1 LNFKN
6 NIPINLFRNFFT
18 VVFVVYTFI
27 SSYAQIPIGYYNN
40 AIGLSGETLKTAL
53 YNIIKTHTT
62 RTYDNLWTDFQT
74 TDVKPTGKV
83 WDMYSNC
90 TFTFVTDQDN
100 GSGGT
105 AECQK
110 YNREHSFPKSW
121 FGGEVAPMYTDLF
134 HLIPTD
140 KFVNNARGNYAFGQ
154 VTSANQTFSNGGKI
168 GNNSYGGT
176 FTGVVYEPTDE
187 YKGDLARNYFY
198 MVTCYENQIASGAS
212 NDANGDAMLDGT
224 AYPCFETWAINMLLA
239 WHTADPVSQKEIDR
253 NNAVYGIQGNRNPYI
268 DHPEYVNYIWAG
280 DAPVLAE
287 PSNYP
292 TDFSARNIKL
302 QWTDATTGIL
312 PEKYLIR
319 MSTTG
324 FNNITAPV
332 DGLTYTDS
340 TTDLNINYGVQLAWY
355 INLEAETTYYF
366 KIYSY
371 TGSGISIDYK
381 TDGIIPEISK
391 TIP

>member
-1 LNFKN
+1 MIINTLFKHYKK
-6 NIPINLFRNFFT
+6 NILLVILFAFLVNIGF
-18 VVFVVYTFI
+18 
-27 SSYAQIPIGYYNN
+27 AQIPPGYYNT
-40 AIGLSGETLKTAL
+40 ATGTGATLKTAL

-90 TFTFVTDQDN
+90 TFTLVTDQDN

-154 VTSANQTFSNGGKI
+154 VTTATQNFINGGKI

-176 FTGVVYEPTDE
+176 YTGVVYEPADE

-198 MVTCYENQIASGAS
+198 MATCYENLVASWET
-212 NDANGDAMLDGT
+212 NDANGNAMLNGT

-239 WHTADPVSQKEIDR
+239 WNAADPVSQKEIDR
-253 NNAVYGIQGNRNPYI
+253 NNAVYNIQGNRNPYI
-268 DHPEYVNYIWAG
+268 DHPEYVNYVWG
-280 DAPVLAE
+280 GPLPE

-292 TDFSARNIKL
+292 ANFSARNIKL
-302 QWTDATTGIL
+302 QWTDATGAIV

-319 MSTTG
+319 MSTSG
-324 FNNITAPV
+324 FGAIAAPV
-332 DGLTYTDS
+332 DGTPYPDNN
-340 TTDLNINYGVQLAWY
+340 TDLNVNYGVQQAWFK
-355 INLEAETTYYF
+355 NLNAATTYYF

-371 TGSGISIDYK
+371 TGSGTGCDYK
-381 TDGIIPEISK
+381 TDGTINQISK
-391 TIP
+391 TIQ

>member
-1 LNFKN
+1 LKRIPYFKTRVLH
-6 NIPINLFRNFFT
+6 ILLPVIFI
-18 VVFVVYTFI
+18 VFAIVNTF
-27 SSYAQIPIGYYNN
+27 AQIPPGYYNS
-40 AIGLSGETLKTAL
+40 ATGSRATLKTAL
-53 YNIIKTHTT
+53 FNIVKTHTT
-62 RTYDNLWTDFQT
+62 RTYDNLWADFQT
-74 TDVKPTGKV
+74 TDATAAGKV

-90 TFTFVTDQDN
+90 TFTYVIDQDN

-154 VTSANQTFSNGGKI
+154 VTTASQTFINGGKI
-168 GNNSYGGT
+168 GNNSYGADYN
-176 FTGVVYEPTDE
+176 GVVYEPADE

-198 MVTCYENQIASGAS
+198 MVTCYENQVASWDG
-212 NDANGDAMLDGT
+212 NDANGNAVLNGT
-224 AYPCFETWAINMLLA
+224 AHPCFETWALNMLLE
-239 WHTADPVSQKEIDR
+239 WNTTDPVSQKEIDR

-268 DHPEYVNYIWAG
+268 DHPEYVSLVWGGAL
-280 DAPVLAE
+280 PE

-292 TDFSARNIKL
+292 ANFSARNIKL
-302 QWTDATTGIL
+302 QWTDATGPL
-312 PEKYLIR
+312 VPEHYLIR
-319 MSTTG
+319 MSSLG
-324 FNNITAPV
+324 FNSITAPA
-332 DGLTYTDS
+332 DGTTYPDS
-340 TTDLNINYGVQLAWY
+340 STDLNVNYGEQQAWFK
-355 INLEAETTYYF
+355 NLNAATTYYF

-371 TGSGISIDYK
+371 TGNGTATDYK
-381 TDGIIPEISK
+381 TDGAIPEISK

>member
-1 LNFKN
+1 LKQTSYIKKQLLHHF
-6 NIPINLFRNFFT
+6 LT
-18 VVFVVYTFI
+18 VVFVAFAFLG
-27 SSYAQIPIGYYNN
+27 SYAQIPSGYYNN
-40 AIGLSGETLKTAL
+40 AGGLSGATLKTAL

-110 YNREHSFPKSW
+110 YNREHSFPNSW
-121 FGGEVAPMYTDLF
+121 FGGESYPMYSDLF

-140 KFVNNARGNYAFGQ
+140 KFVNNARSSYAYGE
-154 VTSANQTFSNGGKI
+154 VTTASQTFINGGKL
-168 GNNSYGGT
+168 GNNSYGGVY
-176 FTGVVYEPTDE
+176 TGIVYEPVDE

-198 MVTCYENQIASGAS
+198 MVTCYQNLVAGWES
-212 NDANGDAMLDGT
+212 NNTGGDAMLDGT

-239 WHTADPVSQKEIDR
+239 WNTADPVSQKEIER

-268 DHPEYVNYIWAG
+268 DHPEYVSYVWGGASPT
-280 DAPVLAE
+280 ATE
-287 PSNYP
+287 PTNYP
-292 TDFSARNIKL
+292 ASFSARNIKL
-302 QWTDATTGIL
+302 QWTDATGAIV

-319 MSTTG
+319 MITTG

-332 DGLTYTDS
+332 DGTTYPDS
-340 TTDLNINYGVQLAWY
+340 GADLNVNYGEQQVWFK
-355 INLEAETTYYF
+355 NLNAATTYYF

-371 TGSGISIDYK
+371 TGSGATTDYK
-381 TDGIIPEISK
+381 TDGAIPEISK
-391 TIP
+391 NVP